1 MRKKNYREISNEEYN
16 ISHTLKKKIK
26 LYIKNFTNIIFS
38 YLKMAKNKFKNWID
52 LDINK
57 FLKFEKHLF
66 KEDIQIIM
74 REQRIFLQFYVNQ
87 YIYYKLLDRSL
98 INTKVN

>member
-38 YLKMAKNKFKNWID
+38 YLKMAKNKFKN
-52 LDINK
+52 
-57 FLKFEKHLF
+57 
-66 KEDIQIIM
+66 
-74 REQRIFLQFYVNQ
+74 
-87 YIYYKLLDRSL
+87 
-98 INTKVN
+98 